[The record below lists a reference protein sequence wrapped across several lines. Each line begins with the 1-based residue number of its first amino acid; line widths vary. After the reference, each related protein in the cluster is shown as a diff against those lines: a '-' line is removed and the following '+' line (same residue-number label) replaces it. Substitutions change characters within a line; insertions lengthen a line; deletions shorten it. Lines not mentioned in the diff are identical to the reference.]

1 MKHVLLIVV
10 ALGALSTGC
19 VGAESDKPPIVG
31 IRNMYN
37 QPRYDTQEKKPF
49 FADHRS
55 MRPEI
60 EGTVSREMEAS
71 LTWATGRA
79 ADDSYMLEVPPNL
92 IAMNGGTEA
101 FLDRGKDRYNI
112 YCSPCH
118 SYSGNGK
125 GMVSRRA
132 DQLGAAGLVAPT
144 FHDDR
149 LRHIPDG
156 QIFAS
161 ITNGVRNMPSYAHN
175 LPMADRWAVVLYVRA
190 LQLSQAPQAAATTET
205 EPTR

>member
-1 MKHVLLIVV
+1 MKSVLLIMV
-10 ALGALSTGC
+10 ALGSLAMGC
-19 VGAESDKPPIVG
+19 IGMESEEPPIVG

-55 MRPEI
+55 MRPGV
-60 EGTVSREMEAS
+60 EGSISREMEPR

-79 ADDSYMLEVPPNL
+79 ADDTYMLEVPPKL
-92 IAMNGGTEA
+92 IMTNGGTKA
-101 FLDRGKDRYNI
+101 FLDRGKDRYDI

-132 DQLGAAGLVAPT
+132 DQLGAAGLVPPT

-149 LRHIPDG
+149 LRHAPDG
-156 QIFAS
+156 QIFAT

-190 LQLSQAPQAAATTET
+190 LQLSQAPRAATTTET
-205 EPTR
+205 EQAQ